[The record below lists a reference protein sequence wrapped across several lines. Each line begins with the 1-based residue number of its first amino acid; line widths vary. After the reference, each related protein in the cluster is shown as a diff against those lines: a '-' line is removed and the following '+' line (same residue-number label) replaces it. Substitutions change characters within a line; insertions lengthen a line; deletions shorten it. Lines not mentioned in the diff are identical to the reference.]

1 LVIGDEEAP
10 PAAEVAASIPASDE
24 DLVEC
29 CVRGAGPAAG
39 AARASTRRSVSGQKK
54 SQKEGR
60 LNIDMTS
67 GPVLPMGVGIC
78 VFFLIVKKRY
88 KVQNRPGLI
97 SLVCQF

>member
-1 LVIGDEEAP
+1 MVLLFLASHAAAKLVIGDEEAP

-29 CVRGAGPAAG
+29 CVRGAGPAPRVLLPG
-39 AARASTRRSVSGQKK
+39 GLCRDRKK

-67 GPVLPMGVGIC
+67 GPVLSMGVGIC
-78 VFFLIVKKRY
+78 VFF
-88 KVQNRPGLI
+88 
-97 SLVCQF
+97 F